1 MDTYTEIENQ
11 HKTLEKNYLDAQKY
25 YNQAFLGTINMSI
38 GILFI
43 GFMILKNQ

>member
-1 MDTYTEIENQ
+1 MNANQIENE
-11 HKTLEKNYLDAQKY
+11 HKKLEQQYVDSQKY

-43 GFMILKNQ
+43 GFMILKNRG